1 MCGWYQSSS
10 SIPRSHGYNH
20 EYAFVTPLKM
30 LIMID
35 TVKSKVIFMALNL
48 LLKIEDISLTHKWM

>member
-1 MCGWYQSSS
+1 MCGCYQSSS

-48 LLKIEDISLTHKWM
+48 